1 MPVRDLL
8 SAASTQGA
16 GPSDPYFYDVS
27 LLLNGDGT
35 NGAQNNTFLDS
46 SSNAF
51 TITRN
56 GNTTQ
61 GSFSPYG
68 NLWSNYTDATGAN
81 YATTG
86 TSLSFSG
93 DFTFECWANIVSPA
107 LSSANVDF
115 FSLGDSKLSTGFEFY
130 FYQNTLRV
138 YSNDSTI
145 LNQSISIGQG
155 TWNHFAAVRSGSTI
169 TFYVNGTSVA
179 TISNSNTFSGVVT
192 LFAEYY
198 NGTIYNNSGK
208 FYTSNLRMTNTA
220 VYTTTF
226 TPSTT
231 PLTAISGTQL
241 LTAQSN
247 RFIDNSTNNATIT
260 VTGSPS
266 VQRFSPFNPTA
277 PYDTATIGGSGYF
290 GANGSNLDISS
301 ASALQLG
308 SSDFTIEAWVY
319 NTSYSSARNE
329 IVSKW
334 DSPNKSYTFGISASS
349 ILFAISTDGT
359 SDSLVYSVSVTNP
372 TNTWIHVAVVRQGSN
387 IYIYKNGVSV
397 YTTSVSF
404 TAYSGSAPFRVGCI
418 GDGNTSLQMLGYI
431 SNVRLVTGSA
441 IYPSGTTFTPPI
453 APLTAVSGTQV
464 LEQYTNAG
472 IPDLA
477 MMNDLET
484 VGNAQVSTSVKKYGT
499 GSISF
504 DGTNSQLNYLSPVFG
519 SGDFTVECWVYFN
532 SVSGTQCIFGINFN
546 SNANSLS
553 AVRVDIDSG
562 VFRFMGSTDG
572 SNFYFFQA
580 TSTSPSTSTW
590 YHLALVRN
598 SGTVT
603 FYVNGTS
610 AGSVSSVPNTL
621 YAGTGGSRLGNLVYS
636 SNNYLNGYIDDFRI
650 TTGLARY
657 TTTFTPPTSALPT
670 Y

>member
-46 SSNAF
+46 SSNNF

-68 NLWSNYTDATGAN
+68 NLWSNYFGGSSNLLTPSSASISN
-81 YATTG
+81 
-86 TSLSFSG
+86 FSG
-93 DFTFECWANIVSPA
+93 DFTIEGWVFLNSATSYAVLIGGDGSNGWYVEYSSNRGFGAYDGSSFKSGS
-107 LSSANVDF
+107 SSAV
-115 FSLGDSKLSTGFEFY
+115 TGQWVHY
-130 FYQNTLRV
+130 AVTRASGTLRFFINGTNTATTTSSNFNYTQALGISA
-138 YSNDSTI
+138 YS
-145 LNQSISIGQG
+145 
-155 TWNHFAAVRSGSTI
+155 SGSSFI
-169 TFYVNGTSVA
+169 NGYQ
-179 TISNSNTFSGVVT
+179 SNVRINNTT
-192 LFAEYY
+192 AL
-198 NGTIYNNSGK
+198 
-208 FYTSNLRMTNTA
+208 YTSN
-220 VYTTTF
+220 F

-231 PLTAISGTQL
+231 PLTAISGTTL
-241 LTAQSN
+241 LTCQSN
-247 RFIDNSTNNATIT
+247 RFIDNSSNAFAIT
-260 VTGSPS
+260 VNGSPS

-290 GANGSNLDISS
+290 DGSGGYLSVPSNSAFNL
-301 ASALQLG
+301 G
-308 SSDFTIEAWVY
+308 TGEFTIEFWMYLTAFPWYEMLVGRQNYGAGTGWGVWIKNDAGNALSVFLNAASTIIVGAVPPLNAWQ
-319 NTSYSSARNE
+319 
-329 IVSKW
+329 
-334 DSPNKSYTFGISASS
+334 
-349 ILFAISTDGT
+349 
-359 SDSLVYSVSVTNP
+359 
-372 TNTWIHVAVVRQGSN
+372 HVAIVRNSSN
-387 IYIYKNGVSV
+387 VITIYQNGV
-397 YTTSVSF
+397 
-404 TAYSGSAPFRVGCI
+404 A
-418 GDGNTSLQMLGYI
+418 
-431 SNVRLVTGSA
+431 TGSA
-441 IYPSGTTFTPPI
+441 SVSSFTDSSTNLNIGANDGSSWNASYPVNGYMSNLRIVKGTAVYTSTFTPPTSPVTNI
-453 APLTAVSGTQV
+453 TNTSLLTDF
-464 LEQYTNAG
+464 TNAG

-477 MMNDLET
+477 EMNDLQT

-499 GSISF
+499 GSLSF

-532 SVSGTQCIFGINFN
+532 SVSGDQAIFGINFN
-546 SNANSLS
+546 SNANSVS
-553 AVRVDIDSG
+553 AVRVDISSG

-572 SNFYFFQA
+572 TNFYFFQA

-621 YAGTGGSRLGNLVYS
+621 YAGTGGSRIGNIVYS
-636 SNNYLNGYIDDFRI
+636 SNYYLNGYVDDFRI

-657 TTTFTPPTSALPT
+657 TTTFTPPTAALPT